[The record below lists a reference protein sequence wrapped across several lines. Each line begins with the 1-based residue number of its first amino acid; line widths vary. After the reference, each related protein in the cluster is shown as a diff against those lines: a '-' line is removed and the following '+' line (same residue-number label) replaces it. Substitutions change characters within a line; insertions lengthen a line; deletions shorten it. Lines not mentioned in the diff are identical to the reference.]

1 MKHYTLV
8 FFTMILLAITSCEKS
23 QINADKIKGAWKITD
38 ISGDPTVISPQV
50 LNQFLIFLPCNDAYT
65 ATCKV
70 NYIYEDLLSNTN
82 DTSRLDFTLKD
93 DYIHFINASIPSF
106 SGIGNFNKVFKQQRF
121 VIKQLTNDNLQL
133 ERVKD
138 SLLVQAIK
146 L

>member
-1 MKHYTLV
+1 MNKYIFLALIMFGLV
-8 FFTMILLAITSCEKS
+8 SCEKS
-23 QINADKIKGAWKITD
+23 QIYADKLKGTWKITE
-38 ISGDPTVISPQV
+38 ISGDPTVISPEAV
-50 LNQFLIFLPCNDAYT
+50 NQFLIFLPCNDAYT

-121 VIKQLTNDNLQL
+121 LIKELTNENLQL

-138 SLLVQAIK
+138 SLHVQAVK